1 MKKLSLEATV
11 ANIGAVTAFVEE
23 ALEAAGCPMK
33 AMMQINVAIDELFG
47 NIARYAYK
55 QGTGMAE
62 VDIDIDEAAREV
74 RLTFIDSGIP
84 FDPLAVPDPD
94 VTGSAKERAL
104 GGLGIFMV
112 RRSMDGMAYRRE
124 GGRNILTIRKRF

>member
-94 VTGSAKERAL
+94 VTGSAQERAL